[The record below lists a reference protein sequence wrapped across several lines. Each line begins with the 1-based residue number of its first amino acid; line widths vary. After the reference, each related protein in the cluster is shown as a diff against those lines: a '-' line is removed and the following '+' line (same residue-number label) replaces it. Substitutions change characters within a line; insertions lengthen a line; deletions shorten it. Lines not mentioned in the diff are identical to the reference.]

1 MKEQEEQD
9 GQDRPF
15 WRASISKP
23 SEKDSEVDENGV
35 VKSEDKM
42 PTEASNLFEEWGSD
56 LADRNKRKV
65 SSWRQ

>member
-1 MKEQEEQD
+1 MTEQE
-9 GQDRPF
+9 GQEEDDRPF
-15 WRASISKP
+15 WRASLSKP
-23 SEKDSEVDENGV
+23 SEKDSEVDEKGF

-56 LADRNKRKV
+56 LADRSKGKV